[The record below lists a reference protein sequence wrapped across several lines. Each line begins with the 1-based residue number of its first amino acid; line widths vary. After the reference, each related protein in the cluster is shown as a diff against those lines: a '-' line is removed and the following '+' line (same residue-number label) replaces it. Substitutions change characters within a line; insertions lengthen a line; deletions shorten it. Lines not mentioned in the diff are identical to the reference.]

1 MLLYLVELTPERHED
16 SVEYCARVIKQ
27 VGDPG
32 VVADL
37 VEGPGAA
44 VGALW
49 THGDAENNADLEN
62 LESFSGFELKQWIF
76 MIFKVELIFKIAF
89 LLTQTYHTFKLSSSK
104 L

>member
-16 SVEYCARVIKQ
+16 SVEYCARMIKQ

-49 THGDAENNADLEN
+49 THGDAE
-62 LESFSGFELKQWIF
+62 KMQI
-76 MIFKVELIFKIAF
+76 
-89 LLTQTYHTFKLSSSK
+89 
-104 L
+104 

>member
-1 MLLYLVELTPERHED
+1 M
-16 SVEYCARVIKQ
+16 IKQ

-49 THGDAENNADLEN
+49 THGDAENNTDSFICIKN
-62 LESFSGFELKQWIF
+62 LEYLDSVVLN
-76 MIFKVELIFKIAF
+76 
-89 LLTQTYHTFKLSSSK
+89 
-104 L
+104 